1 MGRLKELNP
10 YATLSCETSSAELTT
25 DELKGFTMVCASST
39 SMAKLG
45 AVNDVCRGAGVPFLG
60 IGSMGGA
67 AFAFVDLLEHEYEEI
82 KVSKEEDK
90 DKRKR
95 SGEKIYKEVET
106 KERKTVKYVTLSSSI
121 SASWSELPNRP
132 HRLFFALKARAEAQD
147 EADADKCCVV
157 LSKVLGQLE
166 QAGDNANQGS
176 RKRRRN
182 KIPNGIDESYMRAVV
197 EQEGTELCPVCSVM
211 GGIVAQQV
219 IRAMSRK
226 NAPLCNWL
234 LFDTVLG
241 NAVSLNVGCQTT

>member
-95 SGEKIYKEVET
+95 SEGNKIAKRRETEEQRKTEEGLVSCCVKVCLCVREPKKLLPIPVGAPT
-106 KERKTVKYVTLSSSI
+106 KESTFYLPREDNGTYSTTVHTEVDSI
-121 SASWSELPNRP
+121 
-132 HRLFFALKARAEAQD
+132 
-147 EADADKCCVV
+147 
-157 LSKVLGQLE
+157 
-166 QAGDNANQGS
+166 
-176 RKRRRN
+176 
-182 KIPNGIDESYMRAVV
+182 I
-197 EQEGTELCPVCSVM
+197 
-211 GGIVAQQV
+211 
-219 IRAMSRK
+219 
-226 NAPLCNWL
+226 
-234 LFDTVLG
+234 
-241 NAVSLNVGCQTT
+241 